1 MTSEVKNVKCQRET
15 SQKKSQNQENPEL
28 YKKYLEEDRSRK
40 QKHRASL
47 KETES
52 PQELKEFQEK
62 EATPYRSRQALGKA
76 LKRAHHSLPS
86 SPRKK
91 LFVVGKIVKSMG
103 LDVSDSPT
111 SSKCSSTITEE
122 TTSLVNDFYNNND
135 KSWQAPG
142 RKDRVIIRAEKKSR
156 E

>member
-1 MTSEVKNVKCQRET
+1 MR
-15 SQKKSQNQENPEL
+15 
-28 YKKYLEEDRSRK
+28 
-40 QKHRASL
+40 
-47 KETES
+47 
-52 PQELKEFQEK
+52 
-62 EATPYRSRQALGKA
+62 
-76 LKRAHHSLPS
+76 
-86 SPRKK
+86 
-91 LFVVGKIVKSMG
+91 

-111 SSKCSSTITEE
+111 SSKRSSTITEE